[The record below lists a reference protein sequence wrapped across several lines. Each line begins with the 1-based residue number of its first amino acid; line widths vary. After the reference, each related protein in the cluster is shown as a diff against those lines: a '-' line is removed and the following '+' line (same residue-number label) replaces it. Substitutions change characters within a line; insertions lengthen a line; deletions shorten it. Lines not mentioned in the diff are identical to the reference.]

1 MSKPNKANKS
11 NYIQA
16 GRLAPDD
23 LARER
28 QKQAE
33 VSARAKGK
41 ERVTAKTQ
49 PGSIDAE
56 SPQQKRGERTPRS
69 GERESNRPRSGREE

>member
-28 QKQAE
+28 KQQAE
-33 VSARAKGK
+33 ISARAKGK
-41 ERVTAKTQ
+41 ERVTAKAGGRAAT
-49 PGSIDAE
+49 
-56 SPQQKRGERTPRS
+56 
-69 GERESNRPRSGREE
+69 RPRSGRGERG